1 MMRKFA
7 IATLVA
13 ASCAI
18 VSSAFAQGNEAC
30 VAGVYRAGEQDAVI
44 LARHNANDAM
54 SYLFLDGRSGKVSDA
69 DNPLRCREDS
79 VMTRGANGAFTV
91 WRKVNLQAS

>member
-1 MMRKFA
+1 MRKF
-7 IATLVA
+7 IAATFTA

-18 VSSAFAQGNEAC
+18 ASSAFAQGDEAC
-30 VAGVYRAGEQDAVI
+30 MSGVYRSGDQNAVI
-44 LARHNANDAM
+44 LARHGANEAM

-91 WRKVNLQAS
+91 WRKVDLK

>member
-1 MMRKFA
+1 MRKLITAALA
-7 IATLVA
+7 I

-18 VSSAFAQGNEAC
+18 ASSAFAQGDEAC
-30 VAGVYRAGEQDAVI
+30 TAGVYRAGDQDAVI
-44 LARHNANDAM
+44 LARHGANETM
-54 SYLFLDGRSGKVSDA
+54 SYLFLDGRSGRVSDA

-79 VMTRGANGAFTV
+79 VMTRGANGAFMV